1 MFRTAAVA
9 LAFAVLFCVANA
21 RGAGKPRIA
30 VLQPDDELLRA
41 ISIALSPWSVDTT
54 SSDLA
59 VPGSSQPAAVQTASR
74 LAEQLGVDALV
85 WLTPTEQ
92 GSLLWVFDNRGDVT
106 TRALPQAPPFDSAAA
121 AAVALSVK
129 TILRSSVVAPQ
140 DERSEAPA
148 SSERAEHTAA
158 MEIGTGVR
166 WLDEREL
173 EFRIELAAVLWLQK
187 ARRVGTSLEL
197 SWGPGVQIDDS
208 SYRGRYREFA
218 AGAKARAR
226 VLDFK
231 RLSVIVSLGAAARW
245 ATLEGTANASAGPS
259 ASSVK
264 RLNASIDLQTS
275 LNLRLTKSTYLG
287 ASLAASYLPA
297 YQRYLVEGRPI
308 FSPWPVTASLTGYC
322 GVDLF

>member
-1 MFRTAAVA
+1 M
-9 LAFAVLFCVANA
+9 
-21 RGAGKPRIA
+21 
-30 VLQPDDELLRA
+30 
-41 ISIALSPWSVDTT
+41 
-54 SSDLA
+54 
-59 VPGSSQPAAVQTASR
+59 
-74 LAEQLGVDALV
+74 
-85 WLTPTEQ
+85 
-92 GSLLWVFDNRGDVT
+92 
-106 TRALPQAPPFDSAAA
+106 
-121 AAVALSVK
+121 
-129 TILRSSVVAPQ
+129 
-140 DERSEAPA
+140 
-148 SSERAEHTAA
+148 
-158 MEIGTGVR
+158 
-166 WLDEREL
+166 
-173 EFRIELAAVLWLQK
+173 
-187 ARRVGTSLEL
+187 GTSLEL